1 MGGTIKEW
9 LIALLVTAAV
19 AFGIYW
25 FAVRE
30 DIKQDVPEP
39 VPETAPE
46 TQPKVDLDEPE
57 DEPVIPPT
65 PEPAEPE
72 DPPRQLPTLNDS
84 DEEARKDIIS
94 LSADGALAKWI
105 VPDEVVRKWVAAVN
119 TATKGDLMHKN
130 RPFNNV
136 DGKLA
141 VKELEIKDDGQKV
154 YVLSQENYQ
163 RYDQPV
169 RLFAMVDTDTAVNLY
184 QFWYPRLKQ
193 AYGELGLKNKNFHA
207 ALLAA
212 IDQALAAPEIEGPI
226 KLVRPTV
233 YYKFEDEQ
241 LEKMPGLHKLMIR
254 IGPDNAARV
263 KEKLR
268 ELKSALQSMPSEQ

>member
-1 MGGTIKEW
+1 MGSSIRDW
-9 LIALLVTAAV
+9 LIALLVVAAV
-19 AFGIYW
+19 IFGIYW
-25 FAVRE
+25 FAMRE
-30 DIKQDVPEP
+30 APKPEVPTP
-39 VPETAPE
+39 VPEQAPA
-46 TQPKVDLDEPE
+46 TDSGVDLEQPEEPE
-57 DEPVIPPT
+57 IAPA
-65 PEPAEPE
+65 PEPAEPKE
-72 DPPRQLPTLNDS
+72 PPRELPALNDS
-84 DEEARKDIIS
+84 DKEARSDI
-94 LSADGALAKWI
+94 LTLAPDGALAKWI

-130 RPFNNV
+130 RPFTNLE
-136 DGKLA
+136 GSLA
-141 VKELEIKDDGQKV
+141 VKDLETRDDGAKV

-169 RLFAMVDTDTAVNLY
+169 RLFAMVDTDKAVNLY

-207 ALLAA
+207 AVLAA
-212 IDQALAAPEIEGPI
+212 IDQVLAAPEIEGPI

-233 YYKFEDEQ
+233 YYKFEDEK

-268 ELKSALQSMPSEQ
+268 ELKAALQNLPTN

>member
-1 MGGTIKEW
+1 MGGSIKDW
-9 LIALLVTAAV
+9 LIALLVVAAV
-19 AFGIYW
+19 VFGIYW
-25 FAVRE
+25 FALR
-30 DIKQDVPEP
+30 DTPAPEAPAP
-39 VPETAPE
+39 VTEPAPE
-46 TQPKVDLDEPE
+46 TPSVDLDKPE
-57 DEPVIPPT
+57 DEPVIPPA

-72 DPPRQLPTLNDS
+72 DPPRQLPALNDS
-84 DEEARKDIIS
+84 DAEARKDIIS
-94 LSADGALAKWI
+94 LSSDGALANWI

-130 RPFNNV
+130 RPFNNLKDSLV
-136 DGKLA
+136 
-141 VKELEIKDDGQKV
+141 VKDLETRDDGQKI

-163 RYDQPV
+163 RYEQPV

-207 ALLAA
+207 AVLAA
-212 IDQALAAPEIEGPI
+212 IDQALAAPEVEGPI

-233 YYKFEDEQ
+233 YYKFEDEK
-241 LEKMPGLHKLMIR
+241 LEKLPGLHKLMIR

-268 ELKSALQSMPSEQ
+268 ELKAALQNLPSEQ

>member
-1 MGGTIKEW
+1 MGGSIRDW
-9 LIALLVTAAV
+9 FIALLVVAAV
-19 AFGIYW
+19 LFGIYW
-25 FAVRE
+25 FAMR
-30 DIKQDVPEP
+30 DAPEP
-39 VPETAPE
+39 EIPAPVTE
-46 TQPKVDLDEPE
+46 QPPLADSGVDLEEPE
-57 DEPVIPPT
+57 EPEIPPA
-65 PEPAEPE
+65 PEPAEPKE
-72 DPPRQLPTLNDS
+72 PPRELPALNDS
-84 DEEARKDIIS
+84 DKEARNDIIS

-130 RPFNNV
+130 RPFTNLQ
-136 DGKLA
+136 GSIA
-141 VKELEIKDDGQKV
+141 VKDLETRTDGAKV

-169 RLFAMVDTDTAVNLY
+169 RLFAMVDTDKAVGLY

-207 ALLAA
+207 AVLAA
-212 IDQALAAPEIEGPI
+212 IDQALAAPEIEGPV

-254 IGPDNAARV
+254 MGPDNAARV

-268 ELKSALQSMPSEQ
+268 ELKAALQNLPSE

>member
-1 MGGTIKEW
+1 MGGIKDW
-9 LIALLVTAAV
+9 LIALLVAAAV
-19 AFGIYW
+19 IFGIYW
-25 FAVRE
+25 FAVRDSAE
-30 DIKQDVPEP
+30 PEIP
-39 VPETAPE
+39 APAPEAAPE
-46 TQPKVDLDEPE
+46 TPSVDLDEPE
-57 DEPVIPPT
+57 DEPVIPPA

-72 DPPRQLPTLNDS
+72 DPPRQLPALNNSDS
-84 DEEARKDIIS
+84 EARKDIIS
-94 LSADGALAKWI
+94 LSSDGALAKWI

-130 RPFNNV
+130 RPFTNV

-141 VKELEIKDDGQKV
+141 VKELETRQDGQKV

-163 RYDQPV
+163 RYEQPV

-207 ALLAA
+207 AVLAA

-233 YYKFEDEQ
+233 YYKFEDEK

-268 ELKSALQSMPSEQ
+268 ELKAALQNLPTNE

>member
-1 MGGTIKEW
+1 MGGIKEW
-9 LIALLVTAAV
+9 LVAVLVAAAV
-19 AFGIYW
+19 IAGIYW
-25 FAVRE
+25 FV
-30 DIKQDVPEP
+30 IKEAHRPETPVAVPEA
-39 VPETAPE
+39 VPEV
-46 TQPKVDLDEPE
+46 QPKVELEEP
-57 DEPVIPPT
+57 EPVIPPA
-65 PEPAEPE
+65 PEPTPPKEEP
-72 DPPRQLPTLNDS
+72 RKLPALNDS
-84 DEEARKDIIS
+84 DKEAANDLVS
-94 LSADGALAKWI
+94 LSADGTLARWI

-130 RPFNNV
+130 RPFKNV
-136 DGKLA
+136 DGKIA
-141 VKELEIKDDGQKV
+141 VKELEIRPDGQKV

-163 RYDQPV
+163 RYDAPV

-212 IDQALAAPEIEGPI
+212 IDQALAAPEVDGPI

-233 YYKFEDEQ
+233 YYKFEDEKM
-241 LEKMPGLHKLMIR
+241 EKMPGLHKLMIR

-263 KEKLR
+263 KEKLT
-268 ELKSALQSMPSEQ
+268 ELKGKLENMPSEQE

>member
-1 MGGTIKEW
+1 MGGVKDW
-9 LIALLVTAAV
+9 LIALLVAAAV
-19 AFGIYW
+19 IFGIYW

-30 DIKQDVPEP
+30 APKPEIPAP
-39 VPETAPE
+39 VVEPAPE
-46 TQPKVDLDEPE
+46 TDSGVDLEQPSEPE
-57 DEPVIPPT
+57 IAPA
-65 PEPAEPE
+65 PEPASPVE
-72 DPPRQLPTLNDS
+72 PPRALPALNDS
-84 DEEARKDIIS
+84 DSEARKDIIS
-94 LSADGALAKWI
+94 LSSDGALAQWI

-130 RPFNNV
+130 RPFENLK
-136 DGKLA
+136 GGIA
-141 VKELEIKDDGQKV
+141 VKDLETRSDGQKV

-207 ALLAA
+207 AVLAA

-233 YYKFEDEQ
+233 YYKFEDEK

-268 ELKSALQSMPSEQ
+268 ELKASLQNLPTN

>member
-1 MGGTIKEW
+1 MGGSIRDW
-9 LIALLVTAAV
+9 LMALLVVAAV
-19 AFGIYW
+19 VFGIYW
-25 FAVRE
+25 FALRDTAE
-30 DIKQDVPEP
+30 PEVAAP
-39 VPETAPE
+39 VTEPAPQ
-46 TQPKVDLDEPE
+46 TDSGVDLEEPSEPE
-57 DEPVIPPT
+57 IAPA

-72 DPPRQLPTLNDS
+72 QPPRKLPALNNS
-84 DEEARKDIIS
+84 DKEARDDIIS
-94 LSADGALAKWI
+94 LSSDGALAKWI

-130 RPFNNV
+130 RPFTNLSGSV
-136 DGKLA
+136 A
-141 VKELEIKDDGQKV
+141 VKDLETRSDGAKV

-169 RLFAMVDTDTAVNLY
+169 RLFAMVDTDKAVALY

-207 ALLAA
+207 ALLTA
-212 IDQALAAPEIEGPI
+212 IDQVLAAPEVEGPI

-233 YYKFEDEQ
+233 YYKFEDQ
-241 LEKMPGLHKLMIR
+241 KLEKMPGLHKLMIR
-254 IGPDNAARV
+254 IGPENAARV

-268 ELKSALQSMPSEQ
+268 ELKAALQALPSQ

>member
-1 MGGTIKEW
+1 MGGSIRDW
-9 LIALLVTAAV
+9 FIALLVVAAV
-19 AFGIYW
+19 LFGIYW
-25 FAVRE
+25 FAMR
-30 DIKQDVPEP
+30 DAPEP
-39 VPETAPE
+39 EVPAPVTE
-46 TQPKVDLDEPE
+46 QPPVADSGVDLEEPE
-57 DEPVIPPT
+57 EPEIPPA
-65 PEPAEPE
+65 PEPAEPKE
-72 DPPRQLPTLNDS
+72 PPRELPALNDS
-84 DEEARKDIIS
+84 DKEARNDIIS

-130 RPFNNV
+130 RPFTNLQ
-136 DGKLA
+136 GSIA
-141 VKELEIKDDGQKV
+141 VKDLETRTDGAKV

-169 RLFAMVDTDTAVNLY
+169 RLFAMVDTDKAVGLY

-207 ALLAA
+207 AVLAA
-212 IDQALAAPEIEGPI
+212 IDQALAAPEIEGPV

-254 IGPDNAARV
+254 MGPDNAARV

-268 ELKSALQSMPSEQ
+268 ELKAALQNLPSE

>member
-1 MGGTIKEW
+1 MGGSIKDW
-9 LIALLVTAAV
+9 LIALLVVAAV
-19 AFGIYW
+19 VFGIYW
-25 FAVRE
+25 FAVR
-30 DIKQDVPEP
+30 DTPEP
-39 VPETAPE
+39 EVPAPVTE
-46 TQPKVDLDEPE
+46 PAPDTSSVDLDKPE
-57 DEPVIPPT
+57 DEPVIPPA
-65 PEPAEPE
+65 PEPAEPK
-72 DPPRQLPTLNDS
+72 DPPRQLPALNDS
-84 DEEARKDIIS
+84 DSEARKDIIS
-94 LSADGALAKWI
+94 LSSDGALANWI

-130 RPFNNV
+130 RPFNNLKDTLV
-136 DGKLA
+136 
-141 VKELEIKDDGQKV
+141 VKDLETRDDGQKI

-163 RYDQPV
+163 RYEQPV

-207 ALLAA
+207 AVLAA
-212 IDQALAAPEIEGPI
+212 IDQALAAPEVEGPI

-233 YYKFEDEQ
+233 YYKFEDEK

-268 ELKSALQSMPSEQ
+268 ELKAALQNLPSEQ

>member
-1 MGGTIKEW
+1 MGGNIKEW
-9 LIALLVTAAV
+9 LIALLVVAAV
-19 AFGIYW
+19 IFGIYW

-30 DIKQDVPEP
+30 APAPEVSAP
-39 VPETAPE
+39 VTEPAPE
-46 TQPKVDLDEPE
+46 TQPNVDLEEPA
-57 DEPVIPPT
+57 EPVIPPV
-65 PEPAEPE
+65 PEPVEPE
-72 DPPRQLPTLNDS
+72 DPPRQLPALNDS
-84 DEEARKDIIS
+84 DREAHTDIIS
-94 LSADGALAKWI
+94 LSSDGALAKWI

-141 VKELEIKDDGQKV
+141 VKELETRDDGQKV

-207 ALLAA
+207 AVMAA
-212 IDQALAAPEIEGPI
+212 IDQALAAPEVEGPI

-233 YYKFEDEQ
+233 YYKFEDEK

-268 ELKSALQSMPSEQ
+268 ELKAALQNMPSEQ

>member
-1 MGGTIKEW
+1 MGGSIKDW
-9 LIALLVTAAV
+9 LIALLVVAAV
-19 AFGIYW
+19 VFGIYW
-25 FAVRE
+25 FALR
-30 DIKQDVPEP
+30 DTPAPEAPAP
-39 VPETAPE
+39 VTEPAPE
-46 TQPKVDLDEPE
+46 TPSVDLDKPE
-57 DEPVIPPT
+57 DEPVIPPA

-72 DPPRQLPTLNDS
+72 DPPRQLPALNDS
-84 DEEARKDIIS
+84 DAEARKDIIS
-94 LSADGALAKWI
+94 LSSDGALANWI

-130 RPFNNV
+130 RPFNNLK
-136 DGKLA
+136 DSLA
-141 VKELEIKDDGQKV
+141 VKDLETRDDGQKI

-163 RYDQPV
+163 RYEQPV

-207 ALLAA
+207 AVLAA
-212 IDQALAAPEIEGPI
+212 IDQALAAPEVEGPI
-226 KLVRPTV
+226 KLIRPTV
-233 YYKFEDEQ
+233 YYKFEDEK
-241 LEKMPGLHKLMIR
+241 LEKLPGLHKLMIR

-268 ELKSALQSMPSEQ
+268 ELKAALQNLPSEQ

>member
-1 MGGTIKEW
+1 MGGVKDW
-9 LIALLVTAAV
+9 LIALLIAAAV
-19 AFGIYW
+19 VFGIYW

-30 DIKQDVPEP
+30 APKPELPAP
-39 VPETAPE
+39 VVEPAPE
-46 TQPKVDLDEPE
+46 TDAGVDLEQPSEPE
-57 DEPVIPPT
+57 IAPA
-65 PEPAEPE
+65 PEPAPPVE
-72 DPPRQLPTLNDS
+72 PPRTLPALNDS
-84 DEEARKDIIS
+84 DSEARKDIIS
-94 LSADGALAKWI
+94 LSADGALAQWI

-130 RPFNNV
+130 RPFENLK
-136 DGKLA
+136 GGIA
-141 VKELEIKDDGQKV
+141 VKDLETRSDGQKV

-169 RLFAMVDTDTAVNLY
+169 RLFAMVDTNTAVNLY

-207 ALLAA
+207 AVLAA

-233 YYKFEDEQ
+233 YYKFEDEK

-268 ELKSALQSMPSEQ
+268 ELKASLQQLPSE

>member
-1 MGGTIKEW
+1 MGSSIRDW
-9 LIALLVTAAV
+9 VIALVVLALVL
-19 AFGIYW
+19 FGMYW
-25 FAVRE
+25 FVF
-30 DIKQDVPEP
+30 KPEP
-39 VPETAPE
+39 KPELPAPITEPAPE
-46 TQPKVDLDEPE
+46 TPSVELEEPA
-57 DEPVIPPT
+57 EPVIPPA
-65 PEPAEPE
+65 PEPVAPEPE
-72 DPPRQLPTLNDS
+72 EKPRELPALNDS
-84 DEEARKDIIS
+84 DKEARADIIS
-94 LSADGALAKWI
+94 LSSDGALAKWI

-119 TATKGDLMHKN
+119 TATRGELMHKN
-130 RPFNNV
+130 RPFTNLK
-136 DGKLA
+136 DSIT
-141 VKELEIKDDGQKV
+141 VKELETRDDGAKV

-169 RLFAMVDTDTAVNLY
+169 RLLAMVDTDTAVKLY

-207 ALLAA
+207 AVLAA

-268 ELKSALQSMPSEQ
+268 ELKAALQELPSQ

>member
-9 LIALLVTAAV
+9 LIALLVTVAV

-25 FAVRE
+25 FAVR
-30 DIKQDVPEP
+30 DTVKQDIPEP

-46 TQPKVDLDEPE
+46 TQSSVDLEEPA
-57 DEPVIPPT
+57 EPVIPPA
-65 PEPAEPE
+65 PEPA
-72 DPPRQLPTLNDS
+72 PPKEKPRELPALNDS
-84 DEEARKDIIS
+84 DAEARKDIVS
-94 LSADGALAKWI
+94 LSSDGALAKWI

-136 DGKLA
+136 DGNLA
-141 VKELEIKDDGQKV
+141 VKELETRQDGQKV

-163 RYDQPV
+163 RYDQAV
-169 RLFAMVDTDTAVNLY
+169 RLFAMIDTDTAVNLY

-207 ALLAA
+207 AVLAA

-226 KLVRPTV
+226 KLIRPTV
-233 YYKFEDEQ
+233 YYKYEDEQ

-263 KEKLR
+263 KEKLQ
-268 ELKSALQSMPSEQ
+268 ELKSGLQNMPSSET

>member
-1 MGGTIKEW
+1 MGGTIRDW

-25 FAVRE
+25 FAVRDAPE
-30 DIKQDVPEP
+30 PDVPAPVTEP
-39 VPETAPE
+39 APE
-46 TQPKVDLDEPE
+46 PDPSVDLDEPK
-57 DEPVIPPT
+57 EPEIPPA
-65 PEPAEPE
+65 PEPTEPE
-72 DPPRQLPTLNDS
+72 DPPRELPALNES
-84 DEEARKDIIS
+84 DKEARADIIS
-94 LSADGALAKWI
+94 LSSDGALAKWI
-105 VPDEVVRKWVAAVN
+105 VSDEVVRKWVAAVN
-119 TATKGDLMHKN
+119 TATRGELMHKN
-130 RPFNNV
+130 RPFTNLK
-136 DGKLA
+136 GEIA
-141 VKELEIKDDGQKV
+141 VKDLESRNDGTKV
-154 YVLSQENYQ
+154 FVLSQENYQ

-169 RLFAMVDTDTAVNLY
+169 RLFAMVDTDTAVKLY

-212 IDQALAAPEIEGPI
+212 IDQVLAAPEVEGPI
-226 KLVRPTV
+226 KLVQPTV
-233 YYKFEDEQ
+233 YYKFEDEK

-268 ELKSALQSMPSEQ
+268 ELKAALQTLPSQ

>member
-1 MGGTIKEW
+1 MGGTIRDW

-25 FAVRE
+25 FAVRDAPE
-30 DIKQDVPEP
+30 PDVPAPVTEP
-39 VPETAPE
+39 APE
-46 TQPKVDLDEPE
+46 PDPSVDLDEPK
-57 DEPVIPPT
+57 EPEIPPA
-65 PEPAEPE
+65 PEPTEPE
-72 DPPRQLPTLNDS
+72 DPPRELPALNES
-84 DEEARKDIIS
+84 DKEARADIIS
-94 LSADGALAKWI
+94 LSSDGALAKWI
-105 VPDEVVRKWVAAVN
+105 VSDEVVRKWVAAVN
-119 TATKGDLMHKN
+119 TATRGELMHKN
-130 RPFNNV
+130 RPFTNLK
-136 DGKLA
+136 DGIA
-141 VKELEIKDDGQKV
+141 VKDLESRDDGTKV

-169 RLFAMVDTDTAVNLY
+169 RLFAMVDTDTAVKLY

-212 IDQALAAPEIEGPI
+212 IDQVLAAPEVEGPI
-226 KLVRPTV
+226 KLVQPTV
-233 YYKFEDEQ
+233 YYKFEDEK

-268 ELKSALQSMPSEQ
+268 ELKAALQTLPSQ

>member
-1 MGGTIKEW
+1 MGGIKDW
-9 LIALLVTAAV
+9 LIALLVAAAV
-19 AFGIYW
+19 IFGIYW
-25 FAVRE
+25 FAVRDSAE
-30 DIKQDVPEP
+30 PEIP
-39 VPETAPE
+39 APAPEAAPE
-46 TQPKVDLDEPE
+46 TPSVDLDEPE
-57 DEPVIPPT
+57 DEPVIPPA

-72 DPPRQLPTLNDS
+72 DPPRQLPALNNSDS
-84 DEEARKDIIS
+84 EARKDIIS
-94 LSADGALAKWI
+94 LSSDGALAKWI

-130 RPFNNV
+130 RPFTNV

-141 VKELEIKDDGQKV
+141 VKELETRQDGQKV

-163 RYDQPV
+163 RYEQPV

-207 ALLAA
+207 AVLAA

-233 YYKFEDEQ
+233 YYKFEDEKM
-241 LEKMPGLHKLMIR
+241 EKMPGLHKLMIR

-268 ELKSALQSMPSEQ
+268 ELKAALQNLPTNE

>member
-1 MGGTIKEW
+1 MGGSIKDW
-9 LIALLVTAAV
+9 LIALLVVAAV
-19 AFGIYW
+19 VFGIYW
-25 FAVRE
+25 FALR
-30 DIKQDVPEP
+30 DTPAPEAPAP
-39 VPETAPE
+39 VTEPAPE
-46 TQPKVDLDEPE
+46 TPSVDLDKPE
-57 DEPVIPPT
+57 DEPVIPPA

-72 DPPRQLPTLNDS
+72 DPPRQLPALNDS
-84 DEEARKDIIS
+84 DAEARKDIIS
-94 LSADGALAKWI
+94 LSSDGALANWI

-130 RPFNNV
+130 RPFNNLK
-136 DGKLA
+136 DSLA
-141 VKELEIKDDGQKV
+141 VKDLETRDDGQKI

-163 RYDQPV
+163 RYEQPV

-207 ALLAA
+207 AVLAA
-212 IDQALAAPEIEGPI
+212 IDQALAAPEVEGPI

-233 YYKFEDEQ
+233 YYKFEDEK
-241 LEKMPGLHKLMIR
+241 LEKLPGLHKLMIR

-268 ELKSALQSMPSEQ
+268 ELKAALQNLPSEQ